1 MLLAGKVA
9 VISGA
14 ASPRGIGLATAR
26 LFAEH
31 GGRVAIVDL
40 NAEAA
45 EKAADGL
52 GAEHR
57 GFACDVTDRASC
69 ERAAERALE
78 MFGQVDVL
86 INNAGITQPL
96 KLMEIGDRDWDAV
109 MDVNLRGVLNLSQA
123 LVPHMRER
131 RQGSIAC
138 MSSVSAQRGGG
149 IFGGPHYSAAK
160 AGVLGAGQGDGARA
174 RPGRHPRQRGGA
186 RVHPERL
193 RAGQPRHRRLPDR
206 RDHALQRSM
215 RRDAFPADVEGTV
228 VFLASDD
235 SAFMSGQTLIVDGG
249 SVFSGM

>member
-31 GGRVAIVDL
+31 GAHVAIVDL
-40 NAEAA
+40 SEDAA
-45 EKAADGL
+45 QSAAHGL
-52 GAEHR
+52 GADHR
-57 GFACDVTDRASC
+57 GFACDVTDRDGC
-69 ERAAERALE
+69 ERTVDRALE
-78 MFGQVDVL
+78 AFGHVDVL

-96 KLMEIGDRDWDAV
+96 KLMEIGAKEWDAV

-131 RQGSIAC
+131 RRGSIAC

-160 AGVLGAGQGDGARA
+160 AGVLGLAKAMARELGPDGIRVNCVT
-174 RPGRHPRQRGGA
+174 PGLIQTDITGGK
-186 RVHPERL
+186 L
-193 RAGQPRHRRLPDR
+193 TD
-206 RDHALQRSM
+206 DM
-215 RRDAFPADVEGTV
+215 RREILKGIPLNRLGNAEDVAGAFL
-228 VFLASDD
+228 FLASDL
-235 SAFMSGQTLIVDGG
+235 SAYITGAVIDVNGGMLIHG
-249 SVFSGM
+249 